1 MVVDYICALDIGTT
15 KICAL
20 IGEVDE
26 HNQIKIIGMGN
37 APSEGLRR
45 GVVINLDRTVQSILR
60 AKEEAERMAGVEIK
74 SVYAGIAGDHIRSVN
89 GRGVVAVSGEDHIIS
104 PEDKRR
110 VIEAAKAVALPFD
123 REIIHILPQEFIVDD
138 QRGIDDPVGMSGVRL
153 EAEVHIVTGAV
164 TSAQNICRCIERAGM
179 GVHDL
184 VLEPLA
190 SSFST
195 LTDDEKN
202 LGVAVLDIGGGTTD
216 IAMFYEGCIRHTAIV
231 GLGGRNVTNDL
242 AHGLRTPLDQAE
254 AIKIAH
260 GSAIHLEHEREEV
273 FDVPGVG
280 GRVPRKISRNVLVD
294 IIQPRA
300 EEILSLAFNEIKK
313 SDYVHLM
320 TSGAVLTGGCAM
332 LPGLVDLAE
341 EIFNIPVK
349 LGKPNSVKSVTDE
362 VYKPNHAT
370 GVGLILYG
378 FHNKA
383 TANHLLAESET
394 HLFDKIAERMKRWF
408 GGVGRA

>member
-1 MVVDYICALDIGTT
+1 
-15 KICAL
+15 
-20 IGEVDE
+20 
-26 HNQIKIIGMGN
+26 MGN
-37 APSEGLRR
+37 APSDGLRR

-89 GRGVVAVSGEDHIIS
+89 GRGVIAVSGEDHIIS
-104 PEDKRR
+104 AEDKRR
-110 VIEAAKAVALPFD
+110 VIDAAKAVALPFD

-190 SSFST
+190 SSYST

-202 LGVAVLDIGGGTTD
+202 LGVMVLDIGGGTTD

-231 GLGGRNVTNDL
+231 GLGGKNVTNDL

-254 AIKIAH
+254 TIKVTH
-260 GSAIHLEHEREEV
+260 GSAIHTEREREEIV
-273 FDVPGVG
+273 EVPGVG
-280 GRVPRKISRNVLVD
+280 GRAPRKISRNVLVD
-294 IIQPRA
+294 IIQPRI
-300 EEILSLAFNEIKK
+300 EEILSLALNEIKK

-320 TSGAVLTGGCAM
+320 TSGAVITGGCAM
-332 LPGLVDLAE
+332 LPGMVELAE

-349 LGKPNSVKSVTDE
+349 LGTPNSVKSVTND
-362 VYKPNHAT
+362 VYRPNHAT
-370 GVGLILYG
+370 GVGLVLYG
-378 FHNKA
+378 FHNKSQID
-383 TANHLLAESET
+383 HLLVESET
-394 HLFDKIAERMKRWF
+394 HLFDKIAERMRRWF
-408 GGVGRA
+408 GGVGR

>member
-349 LGKPNSVKSVTDE
+349 LGRPNSVKSVTDE

>member
-254 AIKIAH
+254 SIKIAH

-300 EEILSLAFNEIKK
+300 EEILSLAYNEIKK

-332 LPGLVDLAE
+332 LPGLVELAE

>member
-190 SSFST
+190 SSYST

-280 GRVPRKISRNVLVD
+280 GRAPRKISRNVLVD

-332 LPGLVDLAE
+332 LPGLVELAE

>member
-190 SSFST
+190 SSYST

-202 LGVAVLDIGGGTTD
+202 LGVVVLDIGGGTTD

-254 AIKIAH
+254 SIKIAH

-300 EEILSLAFNEIKK
+300 EEILSLAHNEIKK

-332 LPGLVDLAE
+332 LPGLVELAE